1 MKSIITKGLEPDMAL
16 EIKGA
21 FTASH
26 RLRKVL
32 IDIFNEKIEEERTRV
47 RLNYENPSWEKE
59 MAKLFGYEEALKE
72 VISILSE
79 KNT

>member
-47 RLNYENPSWEKE
+47 RLN
-59 MAKLFGYEEALKE
+59 
-72 VISILSE
+72 
-79 KNT
+79 